1 MTPEDVDAIAQLPSR
16 EVLIGRLVG
25 MIASPLSGLV
35 TALNNLPAGLARQL
49 QAIADQGL
57 IGGGA
62 AAPAAAAPA
71 AEATEATSTETP
83 TED

>member
-1 MTPEDVDAIAQLPSR
+1 
-16 EVLIGRLVG
+16 

-57 IGGGA
+57 VGGGCR
-62 AAPAAAAPA
+62 
-71 AEATEATSTETP
+71 SGRGGSRRRGHRRHFH
-83 TED
+83 